1 MTQLNQRRKEIV
13 ARTVTV
19 AEALSAIPAGSTV
32 FVGTGAGEPQ
42 GLVDSL
48 ADLAVKKSLRLL
60 FGFSLRRPPKL
71 SSPVPICSYLH
82 VGYRQSRAM
91 EEGSIDWLPVEF
103 SSVPA
108 LFARRRIPIDV
119 ALVSVS
125 PGDVHGQFS
134 LGTSVDITR
143 AAVEAASMVIAQ
155 INPFVPRTHGQSFLD
170 YRKIRFFTQKE
181 EPLPEVFEKKDDTE
195 VEEQIARNVI
205 RVIPDGATLQLGFP
219 RVPRHL
225 LSRMSERHDLG
236 VHSLLIS
243 DWVMELVENGSVTN
257 ARKSFSPGK
266 VVAACALGSRRFYDY
281 LNDSPVFD
289 FQTADV
295 VADPQVIGK
304 NPGFVSVLD
313 AESMDLHGRACF
325 SNSPY
330 SRRLS
335 AFLGAGGS
343 QHANGQTVLVLSS
356 RNASGAPAI
365 RLQLESGEIA
375 VHGSVAA
382 DTVVTEHGVAF
393 LRGRTMQQRAQQLI
407 PLMHPDDRS
416 ELWSVA
422 VARSWF
428 CPGLARRMPDPV
440 WTVQGPEVPL
450 DSFSVRTAH
459 IQDFEAA
466 RRFHYSLPQTDLN
479 LRFFD
484 HEMDLDKY
492 LLDALSHTGA
502 QMFFAHRFEADEE
515 TILGVAECHVD
526 PATGEGEISLIAHP
540 LYRRQGVGRGLVS
553 AMTAWAASHGVKC
566 LGAEVLVSNVPM
578 LQLMRR
584 CGWTRTPRDGS
595 ELFELVLPLAK

>member
-13 ARTVTV
+13 SRTVSV
-19 AEALSAIPAGSTV
+19 AEALSAIPAGATV

-42 GLVDSL
+42 GLVDAL

-71 SSPVPICSYLH
+71 ASPVPTCSYLH

-91 EEGSIDWLPVEF
+91 EEGSIDWLPVELPG
-103 SSVPA
+103 VPA

-125 PGDVHGQFS
+125 PGDAHGQFS

-181 EPLPEVFEKKDDTE
+181 EPLPEVFEKKADTE

-243 DWVMELVENGSVTN
+243 DWVMELVESGAVNN

-266 VVAACALGSRRFYDY
+266 VVASCALGSRRFYDY
-281 LNDSPVFD
+281 LNDSPLFD

-295 VADPQVIGK
+295 VADPLVIGR

-335 AFLGAGGS
+335 AFLGAGGG
-343 QHANGQTVLVLSS
+343 QRADGQTVLVLSS
-356 RNASGAPAI
+356 RSASGAPAI
-365 RLQLESGEIA
+365 RLQLDSGEISA
-375 VHGSVAA
+375 QGSVAA

-393 LRGRTMQQRAQQLI
+393 LRGRSMQQRAQQLI
-407 PLMHPDDRS
+407 PLMHPDDRGG
-416 ELWSVA
+416 LWSVA
-422 VARSWF
+422 ALLVLSGPGAPDAGVRPDGAGPGGPSGHVRGPHGPH
-428 CPGLARRMPDPV
+428 PGLRGGATFSLLAAAD
-440 WTVQGPEVPL
+440 GPEPAL
-450 DSFSVRTAH
+450 
-459 IQDFEAA
+459 
-466 RRFHYSLPQTDLN
+466 
-479 LRFFD
+479 LR
-484 HEMDLDKY
+484 
-492 LLDALSHTGA
+492 S
-502 QMFFAHRFEADEE
+502 
-515 TILGVAECHVD
+515 
-526 PATGEGEISLIAHP
+526 
-540 LYRRQGVGRGLVS
+540 
-553 AMTAWAASHGVKC
+553 
-566 LGAEVLVSNVPM
+566 
-578 LQLMRR
+578 
-584 CGWTRTPRDGS
+584 RDG
-595 ELFELVLPLAK
+595 PG